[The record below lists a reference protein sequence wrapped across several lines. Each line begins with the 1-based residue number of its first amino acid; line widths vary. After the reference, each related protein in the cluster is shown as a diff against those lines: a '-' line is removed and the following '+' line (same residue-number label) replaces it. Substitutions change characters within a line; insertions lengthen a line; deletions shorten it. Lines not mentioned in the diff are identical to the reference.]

1 VALGLLR
8 YYARI
13 IIFSTAA
20 IYLYSFQK
28 RYLAMARFKGGTM
41 RDEIQML
48 TPKILRTSYK
58 SHIFHMKS
66 KRLYIF
72 EIQTKIFPLFGQY
85 LLPYYIYFIDN

>member
-1 VALGLLR
+1 
-8 YYARI
+8 
-13 IIFSTAA
+13 
-20 IYLYSFQK
+20 
-28 RYLAMARFKGGTM
+28 M